1 MAIHWF
7 PFFKLE
13 KCAHCGKCISACP
26 HQLLFQKQ
34 EENKPDG
41 TFVPKISNP
50 ELCPM
55 NCSECV
61 KSCDCGV
68 IGIIRPAKPCDC
80 CSF

>member
-26 HQLLFQKQ
+26 HHLLFQKQ
-34 EENKPDG
+34 DDNDPNL
-41 TFVPKISNP
+41 FVPKITDP
-50 ELCPM
+50 QLCPV
-55 NCSECV
+55 NCSKCAG
-61 KSCDCGV
+61 SCAYGV